1 MYWFMRIN
9 LIHSYF
15 VISMDACYNNPC
27 LNNGTCTHNGH
38 GSALYSC
45 TDDWT
50 GSRCECKFF
59 LLVLYDV
66 ITMSNICLFNTL

>member
-9 LIHSYF
+9 FIHSYF

-27 LNNGTCTHNGH
+27 LNNGTCKHYGYD
-38 GSALYSC
+38 SALCSC

-59 LLVLYDV
+59 LTCSL
-66 ITMSNICLFNTL
+66 

>member
-9 LIHSYF
+9 FIHSYF

-27 LNNGTCTHNGH
+27 LNNGTCKHNGH
-38 GSALYSC
+38 GSAACSC

-59 LLVLYDV
+59 LRVLYDV
-66 ITMSNICLFNTL
+66 ITMSNICLFYTL